1 MIGSINEY
9 IEARKKVFSTRGQ
22 KVLPELQIDDGR
34 YFANVDGSK
43 VEITEDNLQSF
54 LEERVEV
61 ARQKL
66 GEMQELFDTKV
77 CVALAPYE
85 YANDDVDSFVNEDDV
100 ERDED
105 DVESE
110 DEDEDDED
118 EPKFDLYGDLKE
130 KLSPKKAKIRE
141 AAKRA
146 KRRAQTFDKA
156 KKFYEDL
163 CELIAIVNL
172 IDSPSFQNRSL
183 GALKSDSLDNLRS
196 SLETATPKDP
206 IAKAIFCLQYVLSID
221 FKNQTFIPRY
231 ANLSK
236 SKLAE

>member
-9 IEARKKVFSTRGQ
+9 IKARKKVFSTRGQ
-22 KVLPELQIDDGR
+22 KVLPELEFDDGR

-77 CVALAPYE
+77 CAALYK
-85 YANDDVDSFVNEDDV
+85 YGNDDVDSFVNEDDV

-221 FKNQTFIPRY
+221 FKNQTFIPPTWICSNSR
-231 ANLSK
+231 S
-236 SKLAE
+236 AE